1 MDFIVKWRKKNEIEK
16 WVKVD
21 VLWANS
27 DLEGWKM
34 KKKWKYQKLHFLK
47 SSLMVGSISMASE
60 ENMLIVLVYV
70 YKLDLYSLHIKWI
83 ILRLCLNF
91 DGYGLKPEMWSKV
104 KVLFEFL
111 SNCTSVSEYLGGGV
125 IYIFTCYIFF
135 DKYF

>member
-1 MDFIVKWRKKNEIEK
+1 
-16 WVKVD
+16 
-21 VLWANS
+21 
-27 DLEGWKM
+27 
-34 KKKWKYQKLHFLK
+34 
-47 SSLMVGSISMASE
+47 
-60 ENMLIVLVYV
+60 MLIVLVYV

-111 SNCTSVSEYLGGGV
+111 SNCTSVSEYLGGGF